1 MSKSFMVGEVKL
13 TYHRTEEFK
22 GQIRNST
29 NAVDLLREL
38 FDKDII
44 EHHEEFWVLFLNRAN
59 KVIGFQQL
67 SVGGLNGCVVDVRHL
82 FQAALLSN
90 ACGLIVCH
98 NHPSGNTQAS
108 EADIDITKKIRQ
120 CGDLMDIKLL
130 DHVILTSDSHK
141 SLAEEGLI

>member
-1 MSKSFMVGEVKL
+1 MSQAFIVGEVKL
-13 TYHRTEEFK
+13 TYHRQLEFK
-22 GQIRNST
+22 GQVRNST
-29 NAVDLLREL
+29 DAVKLLREL
-38 FDKDII
+38 YNKDIM